1 MEENMNGSTPP
12 PLPQEQDVVMGEPIE
27 VTLDESEKKFTN
39 TFTYKVLFIAILS
52 LLLLI
57 PSIMISSLGEERKQ
71 TAANAENEIASKWG
85 MPQHVTGPVIAIPC
99 VEGKQ
104 KDIYYI
110 LPKTL
115 NVNADVKSQTLYRN
129 IYEAV
134 VYNSS
139 IDIDGTFN
147 ISSLLPIK
155 NDSVKVLLNEA
166 YIELGITDLRG
177 ISKKVQVNLGGK
189 ISDVND
195 GGIDEN
201 IQYDES
207 SYVDNVVDEA
217 SAVLPVDT
225 RVQGSCVAMA
235 RMDLTEL
242 AQHDSVPFKL
252 HLDLK
257 GSETLSFA
265 PVGEVTKIQVK
276 GDCATP
282 SFNGNFLPDDR
293 NVTPDGFDAT
303 WEVIS
308 INRPYPQSFMGNR
321 ASEIA
326 ASQVQ
331 VGLRIPVDRFQKT
344 ARAIKYALLVIV
356 LTFIAV
362 LFSEFRLRR
371 HINVFQYLLIGLAL
385 VLFYSL
391 LLSMS
396 EHMAFSLAYLIATL
410 MTVGMVTIYL
420 LGVLK
425 VKKQALIIGAMLLFM
440 YAYIFVLLS
449 LESYALLAGS
459 IGLFIILAIIMYY
472 SLKIRTEDLL

>member
-12 PLPQEQDVVMGEPIE
+12 PLDQEVVVGEAINSGYEPN
-27 VTLDESEKKFTN
+27 KKFTQSF
-39 TFTYKVLFIAILS
+39 TFKVLFIALLS

-57 PSIMISSLGEERKQ
+57 PSLMISSLGEERKK
-71 TAANAENEIASKWG
+71 TATNAENEIASKWG
-85 MPQHVTGPVIAIPC
+85 MPQHITGPVIAIPC
-99 VEGKQ
+99 VEGNQ
-104 KDIYYI
+104 KDMYYI

-147 ISSLLPIK
+147 INSLLPIK

-166 YIELGITDLRG
+166 YVEMGITDLRG
-177 ISKKVQVNLGGK
+177 ISKKVQLNLGGK
-189 ISDVND
+189 ITDVND
-195 GGIDEN
+195 GGTDGN
-201 IQYDES
+201 IQYDISPEDES
-207 SYVDNVVDEA
+207 EYDVVVEGIGAKDVAKEA
-217 SAVLPVDT
+217 
-225 RVQGSCVAMA
+225 GSCVAMA

-257 GSETLSFA
+257 GSETLNFA
-265 PVGEVTKIQVK
+265 PVGEVTKIKVK

-282 SFNGNFLPDDR
+282 SFNGNFLPADR

-321 ASEIA
+321 ANEIA

-344 ARAIKYALLVIV
+344 ERAIKYALLVIV
-356 LTFIAV
+356 LTFIAA

-371 HINVFQYLLIGLAL
+371 NINVFQYLLIGLAL

-396 EHMAFSLAYLIATL
+396 EHMAFALAYLIATL

-420 LGVLK
+420 FGVLK

-440 YAYIFVLLS
+440 YAYVFVLLN

-459 IGLFIILAIIMYY
+459 IGLFIILAVIMYY
-472 SLKIRTEDLL
+472 SLKIRTEDLQ

>member
-12 PLPQEQDVVMGEPIE
+12 PLDQEVVVGEAINSGYEPN
-27 VTLDESEKKFTN
+27 KKFTQSF
-39 TFTYKVLFIAILS
+39 TFKVLFIALLS

-57 PSIMISSLGEERKQ
+57 PSLMISSLGEERKK
-71 TAANAENEIASKWG
+71 TATNAENEIASKWG
-85 MPQHVTGPVIAIPC
+85 MPQHITGPVIAIPC
-99 VEGKQ
+99 VEGNQ
-104 KDIYYI
+104 KDMYYI

-115 NVNADVKSQTLYRN
+115 NVNVDVKSQTLYRN

-147 ISSLLPIK
+147 INSLLPIK

-166 YIELGITDLRG
+166 YIEMGITDLRG
-177 ISKKVQVNLGGK
+177 ISKKVQLNLGGK
-189 ISDVND
+189 ITDVND
-195 GGIDEN
+195 GGTDGN
-201 IQYDES
+201 IQYDISPEDES
-207 SYVDNVVDEA
+207 EYDVVVEGIGAKEA
-217 SAVLPVDT
+217 
-225 RVQGSCVAMA
+225 GSCVAMA

-257 GSETLSFA
+257 GSETLNFA
-265 PVGEVTKIQVK
+265 PVGEVTKINVK

-282 SFNGNFLPDDR
+282 SFNGNFLPVDR

-321 ASEIA
+321 ANEIA
-326 ASQVQ
+326 A
-331 VGLRIPVDRFQKT
+331 
-344 ARAIKYALLVIV
+344 
-356 LTFIAV
+356 

-371 HINVFQYLLIGLAL
+371 NINVFQYLLIGLAL

-396 EHMAFSLAYLIATL
+396 EHMAFALAYLIATL
-410 MTVGMVTIYL
+410 MTVGMVTVYL
-420 LGVLK
+420 FGVLK

-440 YAYIFVLLS
+440 YAYVFVLLN

-459 IGLFIILAIIMYY
+459 IGLFIILAVIMYY
-472 SLKIRTEDLL
+472 SLKIRTEDLQ

>member
-1 MEENMNGSTPP
+1 MNDSTPP
-12 PLPQEQDVVMGEPIE
+12 PLEENVVVGEAIPWQPNPQP
-27 VTLDESEKKFTN
+27 EKKFTQS
-39 TFTYKVLFIAILS
+39 FAFKVLFITLLS

-57 PSIMISSLGEERKQ
+57 PSFMISSLGEERKQ
-71 TAANAENEIASKWG
+71 TAADAENEIASKWG

-99 VEGKQ
+99 VEGDQ

-177 ISKKVQVNLGGK
+177 ISKKVQINLGGK
-189 ISDVND
+189 IADIND
-195 GGIDEN
+195 GGTDSN

-207 SYVDNVVDEA
+207 SQVDEGDYVVGESVRA
-217 SAVLPVDT
+217 RDI
-225 RVQGSCVAMA
+225 GSCVAMA

-242 AQHDSVPFKL
+242 ARQDSVPFKL

-257 GSETLSFA
+257 GSETLNFA
-265 PVGEVTKIQVK
+265 PVGEVTKIHVK

-282 SFNGNFLPDDR
+282 SFNGNFLPVDR

-331 VGLRIPVDRFQKT
+331 AGLRIPVDRFQKT
-344 ARAIKYALLVIV
+344 ERAIKYALLVIV
-356 LTFIAV
+356 LTFIAA

-396 EHMAFSLAYLIATL
+396 EHMAFALAYLIATL
-410 MTVGMVTIYL
+410 MTVGLVTVYL
-420 LGVLK
+420 FGVLK

-440 YAYIFVLLS
+440 YAYIFVLLN

-459 IGLFIILAIIMYY
+459 IGLFIILAVIMYY
-472 SLKIRTEDLL
+472 SLKIRTEDLQ

>member
-12 PLPQEQDVVMGEPIE
+12 PLEQNVVVGEPIYSE
-27 VTLDESEKKFTN
+27 LIPEPEKKFTQ
-39 TFTYKVLFIAILS
+39 TFAFKVLFITVLS

-57 PSIMISSLGEERKQ
+57 PSMMISSLGEERKQ
-71 TAANAENEIASKWG
+71 TAADAENEIASKWG

-99 VEGKQ
+99 VEGEQ

-147 ISSLLPIK
+147 IRSLLPIK

-189 ISDVND
+189 IADIND
-195 GGIDEN
+195 GGTDGN

-207 SYVDNVVDEA
+207 HSEYKAEYDAVDVNV
-217 SAVLPVDT
+217 
-225 RVQGSCVAMA
+225 RNGGSCVAMA

-242 AQHDSVPFKL
+242 AQQDSVPFKL

-257 GSETLSFA
+257 GSETLNFA
-265 PVGEVTKIQVK
+265 PVGEVTKIHVK

-282 SFNGNFLPDDR
+282 SFNGNFLPVDR

-331 VGLRIPVDRFQKT
+331 AGLRIPVDRFQKT
-344 ARAIKYALLVIV
+344 ERAIKYALLVIV
-356 LTFIAV
+356 LTFIAA

-396 EHMAFSLAYLIATL
+396 EHMAFALAYLIATL
-410 MTVGMVTIYL
+410 MTVGLVTVYL
-420 LGVLK
+420 FGVLK

-440 YAYIFVLLS
+440 YAYIFVLLN

-459 IGLFIILAIIMYY
+459 IGLFIILAVIMYY
-472 SLKIRTEDLL
+472 SLKIRTEDLQ

>member
-1 MEENMNGSTPP
+1 MEDNMNGSMPP
-12 PLPQEQDVVMGEPIE
+12 PLEQNVVVGEAIPSQPTPQPER
-27 VTLDESEKKFTN
+27 KFTQSF
-39 TFTYKVLFIAILS
+39 TFKVLFIALLS

-57 PSIMISSLGEERKQ
+57 PSLMISSLGEERKQ
-71 TAANAENEIASKWG
+71 TAADAENEIASKWG

-155 NDSVKVLLNEA
+155 NDSVRVLLNEA

-177 ISKKVQVNLGGK
+177 ISKKVQVNLGGM
-189 ISDVND
+189 IADIND
-195 GGIDEN
+195 GGTDDN
-201 IQYDES
+201 IQYDD
-207 SYVDNVVDEA
+207 SYPTYEADYDAVEVVD
-217 SAVLPVDT
+217 VRDG
-225 RVQGSCVAMA
+225 GSCVAMT

-242 AQHDSVPFKL
+242 ARRDSVPFKL

-257 GSETLSFA
+257 GSETLNFA
-265 PVGEVTKIQVK
+265 PIGEVTKIHVK

-282 SFNGNFLPDDR
+282 SFNGNFLPVDR

-326 ASQVQ
+326 ASQIQ

-344 ARAIKYALLVIV
+344 DRAIKYALLVIV
-356 LTFIAV
+356 LTFIAA
-362 LFSEFRLRR
+362 LFSEFRVRR

-396 EHMAFSLAYLIATL
+396 EHVAFALAYLIATL

-420 LGVLK
+420 YGVLR
-425 VKKQALIIGAMLLFM
+425 VKKQALIIGAMLLIM
-440 YAYIFVLLS
+440 YAYIFVLLN

-459 IGLFIILAIIMYY
+459 IGLFIILAVIMYY
-472 SLKIRTEDLL
+472 SLKIRTEDLQ

>member
-1 MEENMNGSTPP
+1 MEENMNDSTPP
-12 PLPQEQDVVMGEPIE
+12 PLPQEENVVIGEPFE
-27 VTLDESEKKFTN
+27 MKLEPEKKFTN
-39 TFTYKVLFIAILS
+39 TFTFKVVFIALLS

-71 TAANAENEIASKWG
+71 TAANAQNEIASKWG

-99 VEGKQ
+99 VEGNQ

-147 ISSLLPIK
+147 INSLLPIK

-177 ISKKVQVNLGGK
+177 ISKKVQVNLGGM
-189 ISDVND
+189 ITDVND
-195 GGIDEN
+195 GGTDDN

-207 SYVDNVVDEA
+207 YPVDEGDYVVVEDV
-217 SAVLPVDT
+217 SVKK
-225 RVQGSCVAMA
+225 GESCVAMA

-242 AQHDSVPFKL
+242 ARHDSVPFKL

-257 GSETLSFA
+257 GSETLNFA
-265 PVGEVTKIQVK
+265 PVGEVTKIHVK
-276 GDCATP
+276 GDCGTP

-303 WEVIS
+303 WEIIS

-321 ASEIA
+321 ATEIA

-344 ARAIKYALLVIV
+344 ERAIKYALLVIV
-356 LTFIAV
+356 LTFIAA

-396 EHMAFSLAYLIATL
+396 EHMAFALAYLIATL

-420 LGVLK
+420 FGVLK

-459 IGLFIILAIIMYY
+459 IGLFIILAVIMYY
-472 SLKIRTEDLL
+472 SLKIRTEDLI

>member
-12 PLPQEQDVVMGEPIE
+12 PLDENVVVGKPIYSEAEPN
-27 VTLDESEKKFTN
+27 KKFTQ

-57 PSIMISSLGEERKQ
+57 PSLMISSLGEERKQ

-85 MPQHVTGPVIAIPC
+85 MPQHVTGPVIAISC
-99 VEGKQ
+99 VEGNQ
-104 KDIYYI
+104 KDMYYI

-115 NVNADVKSQTLYRN
+115 NVNADVKSQSLYRN

-147 ISSLLPIK
+147 INSLLPIK

-166 YIELGITDLRG
+166 YIEMGITDLRG
-177 ISKKVQVNLGGK
+177 ISKKVQINLGGK
-189 ISDVND
+189 ITDVND
-195 GGIDEN
+195 GGIDGN
-201 IQYDES
+201 IQYDISREDES
-207 SYVDNVVDEA
+207 EYDVVVEGIGAKDVAKE
-217 SAVLPVDT
+217 V
-225 RVQGSCVAMA
+225 GSCVAMA

-257 GSETLSFA
+257 GSETLNFA
-265 PVGEVTKIQVK
+265 PVGEVTKIHVK

-282 SFNGNFLPDDR
+282 SFNGNFLPADR

-344 ARAIKYALLVIV
+344 ERAIKYALLVIV
-356 LTFIAV
+356 LTFIAA

-396 EHMAFSLAYLIATL
+396 EHMAFALAYLIATL

-440 YAYIFVLLS
+440 YAYVFVLLS

>member
-1 MEENMNGSTPP
+1 MEDNSNGLMPP
-12 PLPQEQDVVMGEPIE
+12 PLEQE
-27 VTLDESEKKFTN
+27 VTVGEAIPSQPYTPEPERKFTHSF
-39 TFTYKVLFIAILS
+39 TFKVLFIALLS

-57 PSIMISSLGEERKQ
+57 PSLMISSLGEERKQ
-71 TAANAENEIASKWG
+71 TATDAENEIASKWG
-85 MPQHVTGPVIAIPC
+85 LPQHVTGPVIAIPC

-104 KDIYYI
+104 KDTYYI

-147 ISSLLPIK
+147 IQSLLPIK

-166 YIELGITDLRG
+166 YIEMGITDLRG
-177 ISKKVQVNLGGK
+177 ISKKVQINLGDN
-189 ISDVND
+189 IADIND
-195 GGIDEN
+195 GGTDSN
-201 IQYDES
+201 IQYD
-207 SYVDNVVDEA
+207 VDETVKEVYDGVEYV
-217 SAVLPVDT
+217 SSSN
-225 RVQGSCVAMA
+225 GKSCIAMT
-235 RMDLTEL
+235 RMDLTGL
-242 AQHDSVPFKL
+242 ASQDSVPFKL

-257 GSETLSFA
+257 GSETLNFA
-265 PVGEVTKIQVK
+265 PIGEVTKIHVK

-282 SFNGNFLPDDR
+282 SFNGNFLPDER
-293 NVTPDGFDAT
+293 NVTPDGFEAT

-308 INRPYPQSFMGNR
+308 INRPYPQSFMGDR

-326 ASQVQ
+326 DSQVQ

-344 ARAIKYALLVIV
+344 ERAIKYALLVVV
-356 LTFIAV
+356 LTFIAA

-396 EHMAFSLAYLIATL
+396 EHMAFALAYLIATL
-410 MTVGMVTIYL
+410 MTVGMVTLYL
-420 LGVLK
+420 YGVLK
-425 VKKQALIIGAMLLFM
+425 VKKQALIIGVMLLFM
-440 YAYIFVLLS
+440 YAYIFVLLN

-459 IGLFIILAIIMYY
+459 IGLFIILAAIMYY
-472 SLKIRTEDLL
+472 SLKIRTEDLQ

>member
-1 MEENMNGSTPP
+1 MEENMNDSTPP
-12 PLPQEQDVVMGEPIE
+12 PLPQEENVVVGEPFE
-27 VTLDESEKKFTN
+27 MTLEPEKKFTN
-39 TFTYKVLFIAILS
+39 TFTFKVVFIALLS

-71 TAANAENEIASKWG
+71 TAANAQNEIASKWG

-99 VEGKQ
+99 VEGNQ

-147 ISSLLPIK
+147 INSLLPIK

-177 ISKKVQVNLGGK
+177 ISKKVQINLDGK
-189 ISDVND
+189 ISDIND
-195 GGIDEN
+195 GGLDDN

-207 SYVDNVVDEA
+207 SLVDKVVEEDG
-217 SAVLPVDT
+217 AVMPVDV

-257 GSETLSFA
+257 GSETLNFA
-265 PVGEVTKIQVK
+265 PVGEVTKIHVK
-276 GDCATP
+276 GDCGTP
-282 SFNGNFLPDDR
+282 SFNGNFLPVDR

-344 ARAIKYALLVIV
+344 DRAIKYALLVIV
-356 LTFIAV
+356 LTFIAA

-396 EHMAFSLAYLIATL
+396 EHMAFALAYVIATL

-420 LGVLK
+420 FGVLK

-459 IGLFIILAIIMYY
+459 IGLFIILAVIMYY

>member
-12 PLPQEQDVVMGEPIE
+12 PLDENVVVGKPIYSEAEPN
-27 VTLDESEKKFTN
+27 KKFTQS
-39 TFTYKVLFIAILS
+39 FTYKVLFIALLS

-57 PSIMISSLGEERKQ
+57 PSLMISSLGEERKQ

-99 VEGKQ
+99 VEGNQ
-104 KDIYYI
+104 KDMYYI

-115 NVNADVKSQTLYRN
+115 NVNADVKSQSLYRN

-166 YIELGITDLRG
+166 YIEMGITDLRG
-177 ISKKVQVNLGGK
+177 ISKKVHVNLGGK
-189 ISDVND
+189 ITDIND
-195 GGIDEN
+195 GGIDGN
-201 IQYDES
+201 IQYDISPEDES
-207 SYVDNVVDEA
+207 EYDVVVEGVGAKDVGAKEG
-217 SAVLPVDT
+217 
-225 RVQGSCVAMA
+225 GSCVAMA

-257 GSETLSFA
+257 GSETLNFA
-265 PVGEVTKIQVK
+265 PVGEVTKIHVK

-282 SFNGNFLPDDR
+282 SFNGNFLPVDR

-321 ASEIA
+321 ANEIA
-326 ASQVQ
+326 ESQVQ

-344 ARAIKYALLVIV
+344 ERAIKYALLVIV
-356 LTFIAV
+356 LTFIAA

-371 HINVFQYLLIGLAL
+371 NINVFQYLLIGLAL

-396 EHMAFSLAYLIATL
+396 EHMAFALAYLIATL

-420 LGVLK
+420 FGVLK

-440 YAYIFVLLS
+440 YAYIFVLLN

-459 IGLFIILAIIMYY
+459 IGLFIILAVIMYY
-472 SLKIRTEDLL
+472 SLKIRTEDLQ

>member
-1 MEENMNGSTPP
+1 MEENSNGLMPP
-12 PLPQEQDVVMGEPIE
+12 PLEQE
-27 VTLDESEKKFTN
+27 VTVGEAIPSQPYTPEPERKFTHSF
-39 TFTYKVLFIAILS
+39 TFKVLFIALLS

-57 PSIMISSLGEERKQ
+57 PSLMISSLGEERKQ
-71 TAANAENEIASKWG
+71 TATDAENEIASKWG
-85 MPQHVTGPVIAIPC
+85 LPQHVTGPVIAIPC

-104 KDIYYI
+104 KDTYYI

-147 ISSLLPIK
+147 IQSLLPIK

-166 YIELGITDLRG
+166 YIEMGITDLRG
-177 ISKKVQVNLGGK
+177 ISKKVQINLGDK
-189 ISDVND
+189 IADIND
-195 GGIDEN
+195 GGTDSN
-201 IQYDES
+201 IQYD
-207 SYVDNVVDEA
+207 VDETVKEVYDGVEYV
-217 SAVLPVDT
+217 SSSN
-225 RVQGSCVAMA
+225 GKSCIAMT
-235 RMDLTEL
+235 RMDLTGL
-242 AQHDSVPFKL
+242 ASQDSVPFKL

-257 GSETLSFA
+257 GSETLNFA
-265 PVGEVTKIQVK
+265 PIGEVTKIHVK

-282 SFNGNFLPDDR
+282 SFNGNFLPDER
-293 NVTPDGFDAT
+293 NVTPDGFEAT

-308 INRPYPQSFMGNR
+308 INRPYPQSFMGDR

-326 ASQVQ
+326 DSQVQ

-344 ARAIKYALLVIV
+344 ERAIKYALLVIV
-356 LTFIAV
+356 LTFIAA

-396 EHMAFSLAYLIATL
+396 EHMAFALAYLIATL
-410 MTVGMVTIYL
+410 MTVGMVTLYL
-420 LGVLK
+420 YGVLK
-425 VKKQALIIGAMLLFM
+425 VKKQALIIGVMLLFM
-440 YAYIFVLLS
+440 YAYIFVLLN

-459 IGLFIILAIIMYY
+459 IGLFIILAAIMYY
-472 SLKIRTEDLL
+472 SLKIRTEDLV

>member
-265 PVGEVTKIQVK
+265 PVGEVTKIHVK

>member
-1 MEENMNGSTPP
+1 MEENSNGSMPP
-12 PLPQEQDVVMGEPIE
+12 PQEQNVVVGEAIPSQPTPQPE
-27 VTLDESEKKFTN
+27 RKFTQSF
-39 TFTYKVLFIAILS
+39 TFKVLFIALLS

-57 PSIMISSLGEERKQ
+57 PSLMISSLGEERKQ
-71 TAANAENEIASKWG
+71 TAADAENEIASKWG

-155 NDSVKVLLNEA
+155 NDSIKVLLNEA
-166 YIELGITDLRG
+166 YVELGITDLRG
-177 ISKKVQVNLGGK
+177 ISKKVQINLGGK
-189 ISDVND
+189 IADIND
-195 GGIDEN
+195 GGTDGN

-207 SYVDNVVDEA
+207 SHVDEGDYVVVE
-217 SAVLPVDT
+217 SVRT
-225 RVQGSCVAMA
+225 RDIGSCVAMA

-242 AQHDSVPFKL
+242 ARQDSVPFKL

-257 GSETLSFA
+257 GSETLNFA
-265 PVGEVTKIQVK
+265 PVGEVTKIHVK

-282 SFNGNFLPDDR
+282 SFNGNFLPVDR

-331 VGLRIPVDRFQKT
+331 AGLRIPVDRFQKT
-344 ARAIKYALLVIV
+344 ERAIKYALLVIV
-356 LTFIAV
+356 LTFIAA

-396 EHMAFSLAYLIATL
+396 EHMAFALAYLIATL
-410 MTVGMVTIYL
+410 MTVGLVTVYL
-420 LGVLK
+420 FGVLK

-440 YAYIFVLLS
+440 YAYIFVLLN

-459 IGLFIILAIIMYY
+459 IGLFIILAVIMYY
-472 SLKIRTEDLL
+472 SLKIRTEDLQ

>member
-1 MEENMNGSTPP
+1 MEDNMNGSMPP
-12 PLPQEQDVVMGEPIE
+12 TLPLEENVVVGEPFEIE
-27 VTLDESEKKFTN
+27 LESKKKFTN
-39 TFTYKVLFIAILS
+39 SFTYKVLFIALLS

-57 PSIMISSLGEERKQ
+57 PSFFISSLGEERKQ

-85 MPQHVTGPVIAIPC
+85 MPQHITGPVIAIPC
-99 VEGKQ
+99 VEGDQ

-139 IDIDGTFN
+139 IDFDGTFN

-177 ISKKVQVNLGGK
+177 ISKKVQVNLDGK
-189 ISDVND
+189 IADVND
-195 GGIDEN
+195 GGIDDN
-201 IQYDES
+201 IQYDGS
-207 SYVDNVVDEA
+207 SHADNVVVEA
-217 SAVLPVDT
+217 DVVKPVDV

-235 RMDLTEL
+235 RMDLTEP
-242 AQHDSVPFKL
+242 ARHDSVPFKL

-265 PVGEVTKIQVK
+265 PVGEETKIHVK

-282 SFNGNFLPDDR
+282 SFNGNFLPIDR

-308 INRPYPQSFMGNR
+308 INRPYPQSFMGYR
-321 ASEIA
+321 AGEIA

-344 ARAIKYALLVIV
+344 ERAIKYALLVVV
-356 LTFIAV
+356 LTFIAA

-371 HINVFQYLLIGLAL
+371 HINIFQYLLIGLAL

-396 EHMAFSLAYLIATL
+396 EHMVFSLAYLIATL
-410 MTVGMVTIYL
+410 MTVGMVTLYL
-420 LGVLK
+420 YGVLK

-440 YAYIFVLLS
+440 YAYIFVLLN

-459 IGLFIILAIIMYY
+459 IGLFIILSFIMYY
-472 SLKIRTEDLL
+472 SLKIRTEDLQ

>member
-12 PLPQEQDVVMGEPIE
+12 PLDENVVVGKPIYSEAEPN
-27 VTLDESEKKFTN
+27 KKFTQS
-39 TFTYKVLFIAILS
+39 FTYKVLFIALLS

-57 PSIMISSLGEERKQ
+57 PSLMISSLGEERKQ

-99 VEGKQ
+99 VEGNQ
-104 KDIYYI
+104 KDMYYI

-115 NVNADVKSQTLYRN
+115 NVNADVKSQSLYRN

-166 YIELGITDLRG
+166 YIEMGITDLRG
-177 ISKKVQVNLGGK
+177 ISKKVHVNLGGK
-189 ISDVND
+189 ITDIND
-195 GGIDEN
+195 GGIDGN
-201 IQYDES
+201 IQYDISPEDES
-207 SYVDNVVDEA
+207 EYDVVVEGFGAKDVGAKEG
-217 SAVLPVDT
+217 
-225 RVQGSCVAMA
+225 GSCVAMA

-257 GSETLSFA
+257 GSETLNFA
-265 PVGEVTKIQVK
+265 PVGEVTKIHVK

-282 SFNGNFLPDDR
+282 SFNGNFLPVDR

-321 ASEIA
+321 ANEIA
-326 ASQVQ
+326 ESQVQ

-344 ARAIKYALLVIV
+344 ERAIKYALLVIV
-356 LTFIAV
+356 LTFIAA

-371 HINVFQYLLIGLAL
+371 NINVFQYLLIGLAL

-396 EHMAFSLAYLIATL
+396 EHMAFALAYLIATL

-420 LGVLK
+420 FGVLK

-440 YAYIFVLLS
+440 YAYIFVLLN

-459 IGLFIILAIIMYY
+459 IGLFIILAVIMYY
-472 SLKIRTEDLL
+472 SLKIRTEDLQ